1 MSLITLNFDKNFS
14 YVIIYWILEIIF
26 RIIFSLREQYFNIV
40 ENIVHNEYIY
50 VLLLNIADIISG
62 FLVIYTKCAS
72 KGVREMTENKN
83 RSKSGT
89 KLIYDDSQTKLKKS
103 FYIKLLFIAI
113 LDYLSRS
120 SYWISYSITKAKPEN
135 ISNTFQR
142 NITISI
148 DIIMRYIF
156 SIYILKIVVF
166 KHRIVSMITIGIGFA
181 ILIINDILLMVFNE
195 TRIGNTNNYD
205 IDKTFFYT
213 AIASISGFA
222 YPLEDTFVK
231 QIFSEDYIYPANL
244 QLAQG
249 TFELI
254 LLLIITPI
262 LYYSFKIKLVLI
274 SDNLTIVIITMVIY
288 TLAAFV
294 KAFILLKII
303 YHYSSQSVSFLIISQ
318 SFGGSIMRV
327 IYLSRGNSYVWKYF
341 SFILEVIG
349 IVMILFASLIYDEI
363 VIINKWQLNE
373 NVKPGIINR
382 GELEM
387 QNMNIISEAQNNNSQ
402 PFLDDD
408 NNERN
413 SGDNNDENNNN
424 EKDDDENNE

>member
-1 MSLITLNFDKNFS
+1 
-14 YVIIYWILEIIF
+14 
-26 RIIFSLREQYFNIV
+26 
-40 ENIVHNEYIY
+40 
-50 VLLLNIADIISG
+50 
-62 FLVIYTKCAS
+62 
-72 KGVREMTENKN
+72 MTENKN

-195 TRIGNTNNYD
+195 TGIGNTNNYD
-205 IDKTFFYT
+205 IAKTFFYT

-327 IYLSRGNSYVWKYF
+327 IYLSRSNSYVWKYF
-341 SFILEVIG
+341 FVYIRS
-349 IVMILFASLIYDEI
+349 YW
-363 VIINKWQLNE
+363 NCN
-373 NVKPGIINR
+373 
-382 GELEM
+382 
-387 QNMNIISEAQNNNSQ
+387 NIICFFNI
-402 PFLDDD
+402 
-408 NNERN
+408 
-413 SGDNNDENNNN
+413 
-424 EKDDDENNE
+424 